1 MLRNTATRGTSATD
15 AKTTTAED
23 KKVVHTFVK
32 NSFEEVWTYL
42 QPYKGT
48 LCAHVRVF
56 STGDD
61 DTMYPTRKGITVKL
75 SDVPKLAEAVTALA
89 MAVKEQKP

>member
-1 MLRNTATRGTSATD
+1 MSNTSSCGASATSPN
-15 AKTTTAED
+15 TTTADD
-23 KKVVHTFVK
+23 KEVVHTFVK

-56 STGDD
+56 NTGDND
-61 DTMYPTRKGITVKL
+61 AMYPTRKGITVKL

-89 MAVKEQKP
+89 NAVKEQKP

>member
-1 MLRNTATRGTSATD
+1 MSRTAARGASATSTN
-15 AKTTTAED
+15 TTTADEM
-23 KKVVHTFVK
+23 KVVHTFVK

-48 LCAHVRVF
+48 PCAHVRVF
-56 STGDD
+56 ATGDD
-61 DTMYPTRKGITVKL
+61 EAMYPTRKGITVKL

>member
-1 MLRNTATRGTSATD
+1 M
-15 AKTTTAED
+15 
-23 KKVVHTFVK
+23 KVVHTFVK

-48 LCAHVRVF
+48 PCAHVRVF
-56 STGDD
+56 ATGDD
-61 DTMYPTRKGITVKL
+61 EAMYPTRKGITVKL

>member
-1 MLRNTATRGTSATD
+1 MSRTATRGASATSTN
-15 AKTTTAED
+15 TTTADEM
-23 KKVVHTFVK
+23 KVVHTFVK

-48 LCAHVRVF
+48 PCAHVRVF
-56 STGDD
+56 ATGDD
-61 DTMYPTRKGITVKL
+61 EAMYPTRKGITVKL